1 MTYPN
6 IPYQSF
12 CWVIGTT
19 SFRTAQLNLKIE
31 QQLILL
37 NELQQNQTDWQWDKE
52 QQAKYYALMK
62 ERNLLK
68 GNAQWSDK
76 DARAKTSG
84 LKNIGLI
91 DENCTLTEIGQK
103 LLQISQNQQ
112 FTPDNPLN
120 LAADSFIYFKQLLK
134 TTLREKKLAWT
145 VRPYLVLA
153 YLLNELDYLTEQE
166 FTYLLPLCIHFEQ
179 LNQVI
184 DLVKQNRIQSNL
196 YSIEDVIYR
205 TLLGLK
211 NYTEAQTLFLQPE
224 NQVDE
229 ELICVIGINHKS
241 RKPDGAR
248 YDKPYFALYQQIL
261 QVFLHNQLDVS
272 KLYESVQAVTQGTRT
287 KWKSL
292 LFGNNHK
299 GQIQKLGK
307 DALHPNNPFSG
318 CLNEQQIRE
327 QFFKYLHVFKAMATL
342 EDYQDLN
349 KRYFALSDTLIFA
362 DEQVRFDILP
372 KYYFADCFEYTGL
385 STELFQDFK
394 TEQTKLGDDFNLDDI
409 SPCLQFH
416 HKRIFAQIN
425 ADFGENIQYIEQVNQ
440 FVHHERQTRFHELL
454 NHQFGSDTLLK
465 LLDDFKSRN
474 DKEIAQCVTDDA
486 EIPTIFEYVLGIIW
500 YEISGRQGNILD
512 YMKLSL
518 DVNLLPKS
526 HAAGGDAD
534 IVYRYPSSLNYPEHT
549 MLLEATL
556 TTSSNQ
562 RRMEMEPVS
571 RHLGEQRLK
580 SGCADDYCVFIS
592 TYLHPNVVADFRVR
606 RLPESYYYGSDG
618 KVIQGMKIIPLS
630 TDDLKKII
638 ENKVNYAD
646 LYTIF
651 EQHYAQTIEPKIWS
665 QQLSE
670 LLERQ

>member
-12 CWVIGTT
+12 CWVVGTT

-31 QQLILL
+31 QQLLLL

-52 QQAKYYALMK
+52 QQTDYYTLMHTSGF
-62 ERNLLK
+62 LT
-68 GNAQWSDK
+68 GNAKIKDK
-76 DARAKTSG
+76 DAREKTSG
-84 LKNIGLI
+84 LVDIGLVNP
-91 DENCTLTEIGQK
+91 DRTLTAVGQK
-103 LLQISQNQQ
+103 LLKISQNQQ
-112 FTPDNPLN
+112 FAPDNPLN
-120 LAADSFIYFKQLLK
+120 LPADSFIYFKQLLK
-134 TTLREKKLAWT
+134 TTLRDEAWEWT

-153 YLLNELDYLTEQE
+153 YLLNEFAYLTKQE
-166 FTYLLPLCIHFEQ
+166 FTYFLPLCTCSHSLAQIIYF
-179 LNQVI
+179 I
-184 DLVKQNRIQSNL
+184 KQNRNQPNAV
-196 YSIEDVIYR
+196 SIENVIYEV
-205 TLLGLK
+205 LLWQR
-211 NYTEAQTLFLQPE
+211 NYFEARKLFCNLN

-229 ELICVIGINHKS
+229 ELICVIGMNRKS
-241 RKPDGAR
+241 RN
-248 YDKPYFALYQQIL
+248 YDKPYFALYQQII
-261 QVFLHNQLDVS
+261 QIFLNNQSDVLA
-272 KLYESVQAVTQGTRT
+272 LYESAREVKQNTNWV
-287 KWKSL
+287 KL
-292 LFGNNHK
+292 LFRTNNK
-299 GQIQKLGK
+299 RQIQTLGRE
-307 DALHPNNPFSG
+307 ALNPDNPFSG
-318 CLNEQQIRE
+318 CLNERQIRE

-372 KYYFADCFEYTGL
+372 KYYFADCFEHFDL
-385 STELFQDFK
+385 STELFQAFETK
-394 TEQTKLGDDFNLDDI
+394 WFKLGDDLPLYGECGV
-409 SPCLQFH
+409 SPFLRFH
-416 HKRIFAQIN
+416 EERIFAQIN
-425 ADFGENIQYIEQVNQ
+425 ADFGENIQSIEQVNQ

-500 YEISGRQGNILD
+500 YEISGRQGDILD

-518 DVNLLPKS
+518 DANLLPKS

-534 IVYRYPSSLNYPEHT
+534 IVYPYPSSPNYPAHT

-556 TTSSNQ
+556 ATSSNQ

-606 RLPESYYYGSDG
+606 RLPESYYYGNDG
-618 KVIQGMKIIPLS
+618 RAIQGMKILPLS
-630 TDDLKKII
+630 TDDLKNILANKIH
-638 ENKVNYAD
+638 YSD
-646 LYTIF
+646 LYKIF
-651 EQHYAQTIEPKIWS
+651 ARHYAQAIEPKLWS
-665 QQLSE
+665 QQLSQ

>member
-31 QQLILL
+31 QQLLLL

-52 QQAKYYALMK
+52 QQTDYYTLMHSSGF
-62 ERNLLK
+62 LT
-68 GNAQWSDK
+68 GNAKIQDK
-76 DARAKTSG
+76 DAREKTSG
-84 LKNIGLI
+84 LVDIGLLHS
-91 DENCTLTEIGQK
+91 NRTLTAAGQK

-112 FTPDNPLN
+112 FAPDNPLN

-134 TTLREKKLAWT
+134 TTLFVDGHAI
-145 VRPYLVLA
+145 RPYLVLA
-153 YLLNELDYLTEQE
+153 YLLNKLDYLTKQE
-166 FTYLLPLCIHFEQ
+166 FTYLLPLCICREQ
-179 LNQVI
+179 TDFIVNLI
-184 DLVKQNRIQSNL
+184 QNNRSQSNTS
-196 YSIEDVIYR
+196 SIENVIYHA
-205 TLLGLK
+205 LLGL
-211 NYTEAQTLFLQPE
+211 NSYVEAQALFFRQPE

-229 ELICVIGINHKS
+229 ALICAIGMNRKS
-241 RKPDGAR
+241 RD
-248 YDKPYFALYQQIL
+248 YDKPYFALYQQIM
-261 QVFLHNQLDVS
+261 QVFLYNQSDAFA
-272 KLYESVQAVTQGTRT
+272 LYESARAVKQDTH
-287 KWKSL
+287 WVNL
-292 LFGNNHK
+292 LFHTSNK
-299 GQIQKLGK
+299 RQIQTL
-307 DALHPNNPFSG
+307 DREAINPNNPFSG
-318 CLNEQQIRE
+318 CLNELEIRE
-327 QFFKYLHVFKAMATL
+327 QFFKYLHIFKAMATL
-342 EDYQDLN
+342 KDYHDLN
-349 KRYFALSDTLIFA
+349 KRYFALTDTLIFA
-362 DEQVRFDILP
+362 DEQVRLDILP
-372 KYYFADCFEYTGL
+372 KYYFADCFEHSTL
-385 STELFQDFK
+385 STELFQDFE

-425 ADFGENIQYIEQVNQ
+425 ADFGENIQSIEQVNQ

-500 YEISGRQGNILD
+500 YEISGRQGDILD

-518 DVNLLPKS
+518 DANLLPKS

-556 TTSSNQ
+556 ATSSNQ

-665 QQLSE
+665 QQLSQ